1 MYREYYYLVAGL
13 PDLFLDQ
20 ERKDFNLIKIKEE
33 MQELL
38 HPDDYKLVELL
49 FLDYD
54 NFNFLNFIL
63 NRKQEY
69 NSLGKFPPEV
79 YDEFEEN
86 QESFPEY
93 ISTFYSIQKGK
104 STSQEELEE
113 TTDFAGE
120 KIEKNPEVQFQDFF
134 YRYIETFDNRFINE
148 WFSFLRDFNN
158 ILTAVNCRKQG
169 FDIAPQLV
177 GGGDLVETL
186 TRSQAPDFGIKKEI
200 DYLEPLLQIADIN
213 DIIERE
219 RRLDLLKWEMADEL
233 TTFDYFNIERILAF
247 YVKAGMVYR
256 WTKLDAKIGAEMFQK
271 LVKDLRETYILPKEF
286 AK

>member
-63 NRKQEY
+63 NRKQEF